1 MQNIDVFGSK
11 EAVIIEEKSKV
22 FLIFE
27 LVVILFLISL
37 TYFIFFYKYSKLVEI
52 KGMVKN
58 KNIIFV
64 LEESNMQKLYNN
76 KVMMDKKMYSVD
88 IISIDEPVYDN
99 NMNLYYSVNTRI
111 KLDNKYLVDNNVV
124 DLHIYLGKTTLAK
137 EIFRSIKGVD

>member
-1 MQNIDVFGSK
+1 MQNIDIFGSK

-37 TYFIFFYKYSKLVEI
+37 TYLIFFYKYSKLVEI

>member
-1 MQNIDVFGSK
+1 MQNIDIFGSK

-27 LVVILFLISL
+27 FVVILFLISL
-37 TYFIFFYKYSKLVEI
+37 TYLIFFYKYSKLVEI

-58 KNIIFV
+58 KNIIFL
-64 LEESNMQKLYNN
+64 LEEINMQKLYNN
-76 KVMMDKKMYSVD
+76 KVMIDKKMYSVD

-99 NMNLYYSVNTRI
+99 NMNLYYSVNTKI
-111 KLDNKYLVDNNVV
+111 NLGNKYLVDNNVV

>member
-76 KVMMDKKMYSVD
+76 KVMIDKKMYSVD

>member
-1 MQNIDVFGSK
+1 MQNIDIFGNK
-11 EAVIIEEKSKV
+11 ETVIIEEKSKV

-76 KVMMDKKMYSVD
+76 KVMIDKKMYSVD

>member
-1 MQNIDVFGSK
+1 MQNIDIFGSK

-76 KVMMDKKMYSVD
+76 KVMIDKKMYSVD

>member
-1 MQNIDVFGSK
+1 MQNIDIFGSK

>member
-52 KGMVKN
+52 KEM
-58 KNIIFV
+58 
-64 LEESNMQKLYNN
+64 
-76 KVMMDKKMYSVD
+76 
-88 IISIDEPVYDN
+88 
-99 NMNLYYSVNTRI
+99 
-111 KLDNKYLVDNNVV
+111 
-124 DLHIYLGKTTLAK
+124 
-137 EIFRSIKGVD
+137 

>member
-1 MQNIDVFGSK
+1 MQNIDIFGSK

-52 KGMVKN
+52 KGMIKGE
-58 KNIIFV
+58 NIIFV

-76 KVMMDKKMYSVD
+76 KVMIDKKMYSVD

>member
-27 LVVILFLISL
+27 LVVVLFLISL

-52 KGMVKN
+52 KGMIKGE
-58 KNIIFV
+58 NIIFV
-64 LEESNMQKLYNN
+64 LEESNMQKLCNN
-76 KVMMDKKMYSVD
+76 KIILDDKLYSVE
-88 IISIDEPVYDN
+88 IISIEEPVYDN
-99 NMNLYYSVNTRI
+99 NMNLYYSVNTKI
-111 KLDNKYLVDNNVV
+111 NLSNKYLVNNNVV

-137 EIFRSIKGVD
+137 EIFRRIKGVD